1 MRKALCGLQAVIFC
15 ILLWTGCSVKENRR
29 ECPCRLFL
37 DFSETDA
44 EEVPYAD
51 LHVLSSEGFHLVE
64 HVGSGAFGEELVLH
78 VPRRG
83 ARVNAYCGAEGYVY
97 DDGRMEIPYGSE
109 CPHVHMHSSYVET
122 DCEAAYEKVRVRKNY
137 CLITVH
143 VEEADFPYVLDVR
156 GEICGYGV
164 DGSPADGAFLFAMR
178 PDGNGVCSVS
188 VPRQVDN
195 SLRLD
200 VDDGTDVLKT
210 FALGEYVTASGYDWS
225 AESLGDITIGL
236 DYSLSHVTLKI
247 EGWEKELHFDVEI

>member
-1 MRKALCGLQAVIFC
+1 MRKVLCGLQAVIFC

-83 ARVNAYCGAEGYVY
+83 ARVNAYCGAEGYVSE
-97 DDGRMEIPYGSE
+97 DGSMEIPYGSE

-122 DCEAAYEKVRVRKNY
+122 DCEAAFEKVRVRKNY

-143 VEEADFPYVLDVR
+143 VEEADFPYILDVR

-210 FALGEYVTASGYDWS
+210 FALGEYVTGSVFSWSGDCM
-225 AESLGDITIGL
+225 GDITLGL
-236 DYSLSHVTLKI
+236 DYSFSQFNFKI